1 MDSLNSSIL
10 LDVSE
15 LLSTISANILLDLPV
30 FCEDTTEPYFR
41 APASFLPIRERR
53 EETLQNSVPLL
64 QLPGSI
70 IREILKTLDAEDAV
84 SLGRSCRQLHGIVFG
99 VEGEKYWEDKVQEIK
114 PSISLFQNNRK
125 AAEIFRR
132 CATMRKHWRQAQ
144 YTQHTI
150 EGHMSLIKCIEIEE
164 KKGILVTGSS
174 DKKVKIWKINE
185 KTLINEK
192 VFSGQNCGIVGLS
205 LNNDNI
211 RIGYKNGVIKDIN
224 MVSGTA
230 HEVVTGFQVNGFTFN
245 EQLVLGYER
254 TVTLLDPNKLEII
267 GEYRQHK
274 RPITYSKLFNSQLG
288 VSSSFDKT
296 VEFWDIRN
304 LQQTAIRLKGHHA
317 GVNHFD
323 FIEDKIITCSN
334 DKSIMVWDY
343 RKPEFPLKTLQNH
356 TGEVIFIK
364 HENDKIISSSK
375 DMTLSLIDSQNFSLI
390 NTINTHS
397 VVSSFTYDDRYLFC
411 GCSSGELM
419 LFDFS

>member
-1 MDSLNSSIL
+1 
-10 LDVSE
+10 
-15 LLSTISANILLDLPV
+15 
-30 FCEDTTEPYFR
+30 
-41 APASFLPIRERR
+41 
-53 EETLQNSVPLL
+53 
-64 QLPGSI
+64 
-70 IREILKTLDAEDAV
+70 
-84 SLGRSCRQLHGIVFG
+84 
-99 VEGEKYWEDKVQEIK
+99 
-114 PSISLFQNNRK
+114 
-125 AAEIFRR
+125 
-132 CATMRKHWRQAQ
+132 
-144 YTQHTI
+144 
-150 EGHMSLIKCIEIEE
+150 E

-174 DKKVKIWKINE
+174 DKKVKVWKINE

-192 VFSGQNCGIVGLS
+192 VFSGQNCGIVGLT

-224 MVSGTA
+224 IVSGIA
-230 HEVVTGFQVNGFTFN
+230 NEVVTGFQVNGFTFN

-267 GEYRQHK
+267 GEY
-274 RPITYSKLFNSQLG
+274 
-288 VSSSFDKT
+288 
-296 VEFWDIRN
+296 
-304 LQQTAIRLKGHHA
+304 QQTAIRLKGHHA

-334 DKSIMVWDY
+334 DKNIMVWDY
-343 RKPEFPLKTLQNH
+343 RKPEIPLKILQNH

-375 DMTLSLIDSQNFSLI
+375 DMTLSLIDSQNFNLI

-397 VVSSFTYDDRYLFC
+397 IVSSFTYDDRYLFC